1 MRGCVLGFAVGG
13 VGLDAL
19 LDHHLLAANNV
30 GLDACPALESA
41 APTDAQCAALGA
53 TLDSEANARWD
64 TNATSALDSSVNA
77 FTGLLLDYL
86 LSDQ

>member
-13 VGLDAL
+13 VGLNAL
-19 LDHHLLAANNV
+19 LDDHLLAANNV

-53 TLDSEANARWD
+53 TLDSEAD
-64 TNATSALDSSVNA
+64 T
-77 FTGLLLDYL
+77 
-86 LSDQ
+86 